1 MFRRKN
7 ISSKTYETRVHY
19 GKQVE
24 KCIIEQL
31 RLHDYKIVEASER
44 EDMFDKIDGYILNQE
59 SICPLQIK
67 YRQTGDD
74 ILFEISFMDRASPTM
89 VWDGR
94 DMIGKSSTYACLS
107 FDGNTIW
114 LCSARDIKA
123 KADELAKRLLS
134 LYLKSSTTYLTD
146 GKGELKITT
155 DRESGRKKM
164 LFFAKPSSFSFET
177 IHLEDSIWNLL
188 KQKAL
193 KSIES
198 LFDEQVQ
205 PSEWKLPKT
214 SVWGK
219 K

>member
-7 ISSKTYETRVHY
+7 ISSKAYEARVHY

-24 KCIIEQL
+24 KCIMEQL
-31 RLHDYKIVEASER
+31 RLQDYKIVEASEG
-44 EDMFDKIDGYILNQE
+44 EDMYDKIDGYILNQDA
-59 SICPLQIK
+59 ICPLQVK

-74 ILFEISFMDRASPTM
+74 ILFEISFMDRASTTM

-114 LCSARDIKA
+114 LCTTRDIKA
-123 KADELAKRLLS
+123 KADELAKRLLTS
-134 LYLKSSTTYLTD
+134 YLKSSTTYLSD
-146 GKGELKITT
+146 SKGELKITT

-164 LFFAKPSSFSFET
+164 LFFAKPSSFAFET
-177 IHLEDSIWNLL
+177 IRLEHSIWHLL

-193 KSIES
+193 LSIDS
-198 LFDEQVQ
+198 LFDEQEQ
-205 PSEWKLPKT
+205 KEWKLPKT